1 MNNPDKKDKILG
13 IVGSVIFHTIIILIL
28 FFTKIYYTSS
38 NETGGGILV
47 AYGNMYEVV
56 TENTPSYTPPKVS
69 SSTEEITQ
77 NNDEPTI
84 AADEEEDE
92 KRKEEERKAA
102 EEAKR
107 KKEEETISKEV
118 NSLVSGLFSS
128 SASQENSGSKGS
140 PNGNSESGADS
151 GNAGYGIWDLGGRGL
166 AKGESLPRPQ
176 YDNSNIEGKLVVD
189 ITVNPS
195 GRVINATINYQKSD
209 NKIASTFNMR
219 NRALEAARKATF
231 EAIKEN
237 NNQNGTITYYFKI
250 TR

>member
-84 AADEEEDE
+84 AADEKEDE

-176 YDNSNIEGKLVVD
+176 YDNSNIEGKLVVEISVSPAGKVISAKTIPALSD
-189 ITVNPS
+189 PS
-195 GRVINATINYQKSD
+195 V
-209 NKIASTFNMR
+209 ASSVYIR
-219 NRALEAARKATF
+219 NRAESAAKNAVF
-231 EAIKEN
+231 ESIKGTN
-237 NNQNGTITYYFKI
+237 DQYGTITYFFKI
-250 TR
+250 R